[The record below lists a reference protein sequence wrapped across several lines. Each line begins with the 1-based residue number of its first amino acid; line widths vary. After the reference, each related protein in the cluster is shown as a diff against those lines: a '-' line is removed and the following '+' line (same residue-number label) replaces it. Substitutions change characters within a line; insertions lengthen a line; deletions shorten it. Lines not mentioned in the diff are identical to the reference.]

1 MKNEYDSYI
10 YRASNNTFYHNN
22 FVDNSEQVYLPW
34 YGESSTNFW
43 DDGYLSGRNYWSDHV
58 TVDDCCG
65 INQDELESDGI

>member
-43 DDGYLSGRNYWSDHV
+43 DDGYLSGRNY
-58 TVDDCCG
+58 
-65 INQDELESDGI
+65 